1 MYADFVVW
9 WRAQTGIPDTVVPDT
24 SDLLISS
31 YGIASESITPRNQFV
46 LGAKTAEL
54 AINNYAT
61 HLSIINAPSG
71 ITTLQDLKLESE
83 FDIAGVMTSTSNG
96 ASATG
101 LAIGT
106 YITNQSMGSLAKT
119 TYGMEYARLV
129 APANYGG
136 CA

>member
-1 MYADFVVW
+1 MYIDFVAW

-24 SDLLISS
+24 SSLLTSS
-31 YGIASESITPRNQFV
+31 YELATESITPRNQFV
-46 LGAKTAEL
+46 LGIKTSEL
-54 AINNYAT
+54 AIYNYAT
-61 HLSIINAPSG
+61 HLSIINAPLSLAE
-71 ITTLQDLKLESE
+71 LQELKLDSE